1 MKDFTV
7 KNIITNGIKIGL
19 ANFVSLLLAYILWLI
34 TFWIPYL
41 NVGTTIAIYNLVPAM
56 ARGKVIS
63 PTEIFKAKYRKNMG
77 EFFLTLIFISM
88 GVSIGSIFFFLP
100 GIVIGIAWSLA
111 IFLVI
116 DKDMQPLE
124 AIKTSNNLT
133 YGKKWQIFFAY
144 LITPLILLLI
154 PAWIGGLIA
163 DALGSLLLFVGTL
176 IYVPVCLGIMTYI
189 YKTLLDESSE
199 AETEV
204 EVEVKVETEEQ

>member
-1 MKDFTV
+1 MNNFTIKD
-7 KNIITNGIKIGL
+7 IISNGIKIGL
-19 ANFVSLLLAYILWLI
+19 ANFVSLIVAYILWLI

-56 ARGKVIS
+56 AQGKVIS

-77 EFFLTLIFISM
+77 EFFLTLIFISL
-88 GVSIGSIFFFLP
+88 GVTIGSIFFFLP
-100 GIVIGIAWSLA
+100 GIVIGLAWSLA

-116 DKDMQPLE
+116 DQDMQPLE

-144 LITPLILLLI
+144 LITPIILLLI

-163 DALGSLLLFVGTL
+163 DALGSILFFIGTL

-189 YKTLLDESSE
+189 YKTLLAE
-199 AETEV
+199 AEIV
-204 EVEVKVETEEQ
+204 EPVVEVKVETAED

>member
-1 MKDFTV
+1 MNNFTIKD
-7 KNIITNGIKIGL
+7 IIGNGIKIGF
-19 ANFVSLLLAYILWLI
+19 ANFLSLLVAYILWLI
-34 TFWIPYL
+34 TVWIPYL

-56 ARGKVIS
+56 AKGKVIS

-77 EFFLTLIFISM
+77 EFFLTIIFISM
-88 GVSIGSIFFFLP
+88 GVTIGSIFFFLP

-116 DKDMQPLE
+116 DKNMQPLE

-133 YGKKWQIFFAY
+133 YGKKWQIFFTF

-163 DALGSLLLFVGTL
+163 EALGTILLIIGFL
-176 IYVPVCLGIMTYI
+176 IYVPVCLGIMSYI
-189 YKTLLDESSE
+189 YKTLL

-204 EVEVKVETEEQ
+204 VEKEVDTKV

>member
-1 MKDFTV
+1 MNNFTIKD
-7 KNIITNGIKIGL
+7 IIGNGIKIGL
-19 ANFVSLLLAYILWLI
+19 ANFLSLILAYILWLI

-56 ARGKVIS
+56 AKGKVIS

-88 GVSIGSIFFFLP
+88 GVTIGSVFFFLP

-116 DKDMQPLE
+116 DQDMQPLE

-144 LITPLILLLI
+144 LITPIILLFI
-154 PAWIGGLIA
+154 PAFIGGLIA
-163 DALGSLLLFVGTL
+163 DSLGSILLFIGTL
-176 IYVPVCLGIMTYI
+176 IYVPVCLGIMAYI
-189 YKTLLDESSE
+189 YKTLLTESQTTE
-199 AETEV
+199 PEV
-204 EVEVKVETEEQ
+204 EVRAKTAEN